1 MLAVVVLSM
10 GAGAAFANPSD
21 LDIRFNSTGYMMDN
35 YNPDNSSSR
44 QNAPFLPIINA
55 DGSFVVFGQTSNG
68 ATATA
73 FLQSFS
79 ANGVAQQP
87 VLINDARPTIAAY
100 SASDKIMLARSS
112 VSVAGVN
119 VPGYLKRLNRD
130 GTLDSS
136 FGNNGTVADPDMLLL
151 GSEITLGEDA
161 QGRIMVTSFSKGLMR
176 FLANGALDASFGA
189 NGIAPL
195 PADRAQFETF
205 LAQAVATDGGYYVLT
220 GGSGGDAN
228 SLLRYTSSGALDTA
242 FGTGGRLKL
251 LSNSVT
257 NTIAAMPDG
266 GVLALEG
273 CKQGT
278 STCRLNHFSKTGS
291 SVAMSAR
298 IRELPQG
305 VTGQAR
311 LTRGALIQRLSD
323 GRILMSADWVGTL
336 SAPPWLA
343 TGQLFG
349 MFNADLT
356 PVTEFDGD
364 NGLRVHN
371 PGFEFNTTMPN
382 RAALN
387 VNADGSILYVAE
399 ATNSSFNPRVAAM
412 RLKGGL
418 TSTAPTPVPYVPT
431 PDWPKPFS
439 GVTPAANLAI
449 NVNTIGELVLETMS
463 ISSCVIIQSNGVQGS
478 LEGIERFDIGFKILD
493 MDQGIIQVVKT
504 RPFNESGSLTASG
517 ALPDCSGIYEA
528 TTNRYTDFIQLGT
541 QTFTVVFEVIDEPQL
556 RLALRSAV
564 ETPTR

>member
-1 MLAVVVLSM
+1 MLAAVVLSFS
-10 GAGAAFANPSD
+10 AGASLASPSD

-44 QNAPFLPIINA
+44 QNSPFATIINA

-68 ATATA
+68 STATA

-87 VLINDARPTIAAY
+87 VLINDVRPTIAAY
-100 SASDKIMLARSS
+100 SASDKIIVALKSA
-112 VSVAGVN
+112 SVAGVN
-119 VPGYLKRLNRD
+119 APGYLKRLNRD
-130 GTLDSS
+130 GALDSS

-176 FLANGALDASFGA
+176 FLTNGALDTSFGA

-195 PADRAQFETF
+195 PADRGQFETF
-205 LAQAVATDGGYYVLT
+205 FAQAVATDGGYYVLT
-220 GGSGGDAN
+220 GAAGGIAN
-228 SLLRYTSSGALDTA
+228 SLLRYTSTGALDTA

-251 LSNSVT
+251 LANSVV
-257 NTIAAMPDG
+257 NTIVAMPDG

-273 CKQGT
+273 CSQGN

-298 IRELPQG
+298 IRELPQS

-336 SAPPWLA
+336 AAPPWLA

-364 NGLRVHN
+364 NGLRVHD
-371 PGFEFNTTMPN
+371 PGFQFSTTMPN
-382 RAALN
+382 RGALN
-387 VNADGSILYVAE
+387 VNADGSILYVAD
-399 ATNSSFNPRVAAM
+399 ASNTSLNFNPRVAAI

-418 TSTAPTPVPYVPT
+418 TSTVPTPTPYVPT
-431 PDWPKPFS
+431 ADWPKPFS

-478 LEGIERFDIGFKILD
+478 L
-493 MDQGIIQVVKT
+493 
-504 RPFNESGSLTASG
+504 
-517 ALPDCSGIYEA
+517 
-528 TTNRYTDFIQLGT
+528 
-541 QTFTVVFEVIDEPQL
+541 
-556 RLALRSAV
+556 
-564 ETPTR
+564 